1 MQNKN
6 EKMYKELVYEWVYY
20 HRQFIKESTYSNYIN
35 IIDNHLNND
44 IGFIQISDIN
54 NSTLQEYVLN
64 KHSQNLSIKSIKDIM
79 VVFKLSLRYGFKLE
93 YISAFD
99 LSIKY
104 PKVTST
110 NSIEILTS
118 NEISKIVTFVRN
130 SNDTRDLGILIS
142 LLTGMRIG
150 EISALKY
157 SDICFKTSTIS
168 ISRTLQRIYTKKE
181 KTKIIETTPKTNS
194 SIRTIPLSKELKDM
208 IRNKNYVSTD
218 YVLSISS
225 IPVEPRLLRKRFDS
239 VLSKS
244 KIKHYKFHSLRHT
257 FATKCIEAKIDYKT
271 ISVLLG
277 HSNINTTLNLYVH
290 PNKSQK
296 KKAISKLTASI
307 LR

>member
-1 MQNKN
+1 MQCNNIKTYN
-6 EKMYKELVYEWVYY
+6 ELVFEWVYY
-20 HRQFIKESTYSNYIN
+20 HKQFIKESTYSNYIN
-35 IIDNHLNND
+35 IIDNHLNKD
-44 IGFIQISDIN
+44 MGYIPIDEITN
-54 NSTLQEYVLN
+54 NTLQDYVLC
-64 KHSQNLSIKSIKDIM
+64 KHKQKLSIKSIKDIM
-79 VVFKLSLRYGFKLE
+79 VVFKLSLRYGFKKD
-93 YISAFD
+93 YIVSFD
-99 LSIKY
+99 LTIKY
-104 PKVTST
+104 PKVTT
-110 NSIEILTS
+110 KNYIEILSS
-118 NEISKIVTFVRN
+118 NEINRIVKFVRN
-130 SNDTRDLGILIS
+130 SDDTRDIGILIA

-150 EISALKY
+150 EISALRY
-157 SDICFKTSTIS
+157 SDICFKSNTIN

-194 SIRTIPLSKELKDM
+194 SIRSIPLSKELKD
-208 IRNKNYVSTD
+208 ILSQKNSDLTD
-218 YVLSISS
+218 YVLSLSS

-239 VLSKS
+239 LLSKT

-296 KKAISKLTASI
+296 KKAINKLTASI